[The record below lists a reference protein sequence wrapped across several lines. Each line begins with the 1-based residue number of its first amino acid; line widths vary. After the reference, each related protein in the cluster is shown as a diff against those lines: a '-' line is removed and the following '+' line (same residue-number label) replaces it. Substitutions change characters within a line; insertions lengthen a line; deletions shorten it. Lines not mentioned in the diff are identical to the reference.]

1 MSPWITWAGDFVG
14 FLIVLFVLYRYVWP
28 PVKKA
33 MERQQ
38 EAIAKQ
44 IESEEHASQRLADA
58 EKRYEN
64 VVAQAR
70 TESAKIRDAARA
82 DAERIVEEMKAQAER
97 EVERIKQRG
106 EEQLATERQ
115 QVVREVHA
123 HVGALSAE
131 LAQRLVSNHL
141 TGEGRTSASVDKFL
155 DELEGMAGAEREQAA
170 AGAAA
175 KGGA

>member
-1 MSPWITWAGDFVG
+1 MISWIGDFVG
-14 FLIVLFVLYRYVWP
+14 FLLVLFVLWRYVWP

-33 MERQQ
+33 MDRQQ
-38 EAIAKQ
+38 EAIANQ
-44 IESEEHASQRLADA
+44 LESEQHATERLADA
-58 EKRYEN
+58 EKQYED
-64 VVAQAR
+64 VVARAR
-70 TESAKIRDAARA
+70 TEAAKIRDAARA

-106 EEQLATERQ
+106 GEQLATERQ

-123 HVGALSAE
+123 HVGSLSAE
-131 LAQRLVSNHL
+131 LAKRLVSTHL
-141 TGEGRTSASVDKFL
+141 TGEGRTSASVDRFL